1 MQELTSDA
9 TPVSRALVAL
19 NVPHRVLRHPGP
31 LNSLEQAAAERG
43 QRPEQVIRSIV
54 FRLSGGE
61 FVMVLT
67 SGSTRISWPALREYL
82 GQSRLTTAS
91 EEELLRVTGY
101 ARGAVAPFGLPAPM
115 RILVDH
121 AVLAEEEIS
130 LGSGVQGTTVVMR
143 SADLMAALGA
153 VETGDFVEA

>member
-115 RILVDH
+115 RILV
-121 AVLAEEEIS
+121 AEYQRVA
-130 LGSGVQGTTVVMR
+130 L
-143 SADLMAALGA
+143 ALGQTPDQSLLA
-153 VETGDFVEA
+153 PILETLERIQATPAAGEPAQGNA